1 MTRIQ
6 GLWLPLI
13 TPFLDGE
20 VDLASFR
27 RLVRHYAVQPLDGL
41 IVAATTG
48 EGSSLEDGEVAAMIA
63 AAREELAAMGR
74 AMPLYAGASGSAT
87 AKLCRALRRLADLG
101 VDGTLV
107 ASPPFVRPSQEGLFR
122 HFEALAGAIDL
133 PLIVYD
139 IPYRAAV
146 GLSAE
151 TILRLADLPNV
162 VAVKD
167 CHADAGHTF
176 DLIRGRPEGFAVMT
190 GEDAAFHSA
199 LSMGADGAILASA
212 HIATAEFARLYR
224 LMAAGEGGEAL
235 ALWRQLADLPRLL
248 FAEPNPA
255 PIKHWLW
262 RAGLIASPEPRQPL
276 VGVTPALAGRL
287 DAARRDRPG
296 W

>member
-224 LMAAGEGGEAL
+224 LMAGGEWGEAL
-235 ALWRQLADLPRLL
+235 ALWRRLADLPRLL

-262 RAGLIASPEPRQPL
+262 RAGLIASPEPRLPL